1 MFYEFYDL
9 NDFLGFLL
17 HTSKEIPEKSK
28 KLLYVKFFL
37 QFTQPFV
44 WKIGTRRLSRHFTL
58 LLWSHNLSFYAI
70 WWSLTTPNGLN
81 SVSTFEN
88 HKKTYKYCD
97 SWIFPP
103 VLWWELLFTSYQNI
117 SPVTLAD
124 CTLHAVLLC
133 YACRLHAAHIEVTG
147 FEKSHETTTRKLKMV
162 RFCLRKIRRVFYKL
176 KTVNSRTK
184 HREPAVWLH
193 SLPLRL
199 TMSKARQNSRKKCH
213 TGFGTLLP
221 NP

>member
-17 HTSKEIPEKSK
+17 HTYFKRILPEKSK

-70 WWSLTTPNGLN
+70 WWTLTTPNGLN

-88 HKKTYKYCD
+88 HKKNLQ
-97 SWIFPP
+97 ILRQLNFPACSLVGVAFYVISKHFTCSP
-103 VLWWELLFTSYQNI
+103 ELMGLC
-117 SPVTLAD
+117 A
-124 CTLHAVLLC
+124 CAVC
-133 YACRLHAAHIEVTG
+133 QAVQITE
-147 FEKSHETTTRKLKMV
+147 LKWQV
-162 RFCLRKIRRVFYKL
+162 
-176 KTVNSRTK
+176 
-184 HREPAVWLH
+184 
-193 SLPLRL
+193 
-199 TMSKARQNSRKKCH
+199 
-213 TGFGTLLP
+213 
-221 NP
+221 

>member
-88 HKKTYKYCD
+88 HKKNLQ
-97 SWIFPP
+97 ILRQLNFPACSL
-103 VLWWELLFTSYQNI
+103 VGVAFYVISKHFTCYSRR
-117 SPVTLAD
+117 
-124 CTLHAVLLC
+124 LHAVLLC

>member
-1 MFYEFYDL
+1 M
-9 NDFLGFLL
+9 
-17 HTSKEIPEKSK
+17 KIIK
-28 KLLYVKFFL
+28 KLTNIATVEFSRLFFGGSCFL
-37 QFTQPFV
+37 
-44 WKIGTRRLSRHFTL
+44 RHIKTFHL
-58 LLWSHNLSFYAI
+58 LL
-70 WWSLTTPNGLN
+70 LT
-81 SVSTFEN
+81 V
-88 HKKTYKYCD
+88 
-97 SWIFPP
+97 
-103 VLWWELLFTSYQNI
+103 
-117 SPVTLAD
+117 
-124 CTLHAVLLC
+124 HAVLLC

-147 FEKSHETTTRKLKMV
+147 FDKSHETTTRKLKMV